1 MGWPGESATGAFAQ
15 SNQYNSARMTNRR
28 LAILGA
34 GNMGR
39 ALIGGLL
46 RSGTRPEQ
54 LSVGEPLAAAR
65 EALARDLGIM
75 AGADNAAAVRG
86 AAVVVLAVKPQD
98 AASVLSALAGQWGAP
113 APLLIS
119 VAAGLRVATLQAWCG
134 PGVAVVRAMPNR
146 PALVGA
152 AATGLFA
159 PPSVTAPQRATAEQV
174 LSSVGEVVWVPTEDA
189 LDVVTALSGSGPAYF
204 FLLAELMAE
213 AAARLGL
220 EGAAARRLAAATL
233 YGAGLLAHSADADLA
248 RLRAEVT
255 SRGGTTEAALRVFE
269 DAGLRATVAR
279 ALEAAALRGH
289 ELAAAHP
296 DLIHT
301 AGDS

>member
-1 MGWPGESATGAFAQ
+1 
-15 SNQYNSARMTNRR
+15 MTNKR

-46 RSGTRPEQ
+46 RSGTRPEHI
-54 LSVGEPLAAAR
+54 SVGEPIAAAR
-65 EALARDLGIM
+65 DALARELGIS
-75 AGADNAAAVRG
+75 AGADTVAAVSG

-98 AASVLSALAGQWGAP
+98 AAAVLAPLALQWGAHG
-113 APLLIS
+113 PLLIS

-159 PPSVTAPQRATAEQV
+159 APGVAAPQRATAEQL
-174 LSSVGEVVWVPTEDA
+174 LSSVGEVVWVTTEDA

-213 AAARLGL
+213 AGERLGL
-220 EGAAARRLAAATL
+220 ERPAARRLAAATP
-233 YGAGLLAHSADADLA
+233 YGAGLLAHSADADLT

-255 SRGGTTEAALRVFE
+255 SGGGTTEAALRVLE

-279 ALEAAALRGH
+279 ALEAAARRGR
-289 ELAAAHP
+289 ELAAAHQ
-296 DLIHT
+296 T
-301 AGDS
+301 

>member
-1 MGWPGESATGAFAQ
+1 
-15 SNQYNSARMTNRR
+15 MTNKR

-54 LSVGEPLAAAR
+54 ISVGEPIAAAR
-65 EALARDLGIM
+65 EVLARDLGIT
-75 AGADNAAAVRG
+75 ASADNLAAVSG

-98 AASVLSALAGQWGAP
+98 AAAVLTALAGRWGAQGP
-113 APLLIS
+113 PLLIS
-119 VAAGLRVATLQAWCG
+119 VAAGLRVATLQSWCG
-134 PGVAVVRAMPNR
+134 PGVAVVRAIPNR

-159 PPSVTAPQRATAEQV
+159 PPRVAASQRATAEQV
-174 LSSVGEVVWVPTEDA
+174 FKSVGEVVWVATEDA

-213 AAARLGL
+213 AAERLGL
-220 EGAAARRLAAATL
+220 EGPAARRLAAATL
-233 YGAGLLAHSADADLA
+233 YGSGLLAHGGDADLT

-255 SRGGTTEAALRVFE
+255 SRGGTTEAALRVLE
-269 DAGLRATVAR
+269 DAGLRASVAR
-279 ALEAAALRGH
+279 ALEAATQRGR
-289 ELAAAHP
+289 ELAASHQ
-296 DLIHT
+296 T
-301 AGDS
+301 

>member
-1 MGWPGESATGAFAQ
+1 MS
-15 SNQYNSARMTNRR
+15 NRR

-34 GNMGR
+34 GNIGR

-46 RSGTRPEQ
+46 RSGTRPEH
-54 LSVGEPLAAAR
+54 LSVGEPVAAAR
-65 EALARDLGIM
+65 EALARDLGIT
-75 AGADNAAAVRG
+75 AAADNAAAVKG

-98 AASVLSALAGQWGAP
+98 AAAVLTALAGQWGAQG
-113 APLLIS
+113 PLLIS
-119 VAAGLRVATLQAWCG
+119 VAAGLRVAALQAWCG

-159 PPSVTAPQRATAEQV
+159 PPRVGAAQRATAEQI
-174 LSSVGEVVWVPTEDA
+174 LRSVGEVVWVPTEDA

-213 AAARLGL
+213 AAEGLGL

-233 YGAGLLAHSADADLA
+233 YGAGLLAHGGDADLR
-248 RLRAEVT
+248 RLRTEVA
-255 SRGGTTEAALRVFE
+255 SRGGTTEAALVAFE
-269 DAGLRATVAR
+269 DADLRAIVAR
-279 ALEAAALRGH
+279 ALEAAALRGR
-289 ELAAAHP
+289 ELAASHP
-296 DLIHT
+296 DYPT

>member
-1 MGWPGESATGAFAQ
+1 
-15 SNQYNSARMTNRR
+15 MTNKR

-46 RSGTRPEQ
+46 RSGTRPEHI
-54 LSVGEPLAAAR
+54 SVGEPIAGAR
-65 EALARDLGIM
+65 EALARDLGIS
-75 AGADNAAAVRG
+75 ASADNLAAVSG

-98 AASVLSALAGQWGAP
+98 AAAVLAALAGQWGAP
-113 APLLIS
+113 GPLLIS

-134 PGVAVVRAMPNR
+134 PGVAVVRAIPNR
-146 PALVGA
+146 AALLGA

-159 PPSVTAPQRATAEQV
+159 PPPVAAPQRATAEQV
-174 LSSVGEVVWVPTEDA
+174 FKSVGEVVWVATEDA

-213 AAARLGL
+213 A
-220 EGAAARRLAAATL
+220 TL
-233 YGAGLLAHSADADLA
+233 HGAGLLAHGGDADLT

-255 SRGGTTEAALRVFE
+255 SRGGTTEAALRVLE
-269 DAGLRATVAR
+269 DAGLRASVAR
-279 ALEAAALRGH
+279 ALEAAAQRGR
-289 ELAAAHP
+289 ELAASHQ
-296 DLIHT
+296 T
-301 AGDS
+301 

>member
-46 RSGTRPEQ
+46 
-54 LSVGEPLAAAR
+54 
-65 EALARDLGIM
+65 
-75 AGADNAAAVRG
+75 AG
-86 AAVVVLAVKPQD
+86 
-98 AASVLSALAGQWGAP
+98 
-113 APLLIS
+113 
-119 VAAGLRVATLQAWCG
+119 CG

-159 PPSVTAPQRATAEQV
+159 PPGVTEPQRAAAAQV
-174 LSSVGEVVWVPTEDA
+174 LSSVGEVVWVPTEAA

-204 FLLAELMAE
+204 FLLAQLLAE
-213 AAARLGL
+213 AAAGLGPQ
-220 EGAAARRLAAATL
+220 ASAARRL
-233 YGAGLLAHSADADLA
+233 
-248 RLRAEVT
+248 
-255 SRGGTTEAALRVFE
+255 
-269 DAGLRATVAR
+269 
-279 ALEAAALRGH
+279 
-289 ELAAAHP
+289 
-296 DLIHT
+296 
-301 AGDS
+301 

>member
-1 MGWPGESATGAFAQ
+1 
-15 SNQYNSARMTNRR
+15 MTNKR

-54 LSVGEPLAAAR
+54 ISVGEPIAAAR
-65 EALARDLGIM
+65 EALARDLGIT
-75 AGADNAAAVRG
+75 ATTDNLAAVSG

-98 AASVLSALAGQWGAP
+98 AAAVLTALAGRWGARG
-113 APLLIS
+113 PLLIS

-134 PGVAVVRAMPNR
+134 PGVAVVRAIPNR

-159 PPSVTAPQRATAEQV
+159 PPRVAASQRATAEQV
-174 LSSVGEVVWVPTEDA
+174 FKSVGEVVWVPTEDA

-213 AAARLGL
+213 AAERLGL
-220 EGAAARRLAAATL
+220 EGPAARRLAAATL
-233 YGAGLLAHSADADLA
+233 YGSGLLAHDGDADLT

-255 SRGGTTEAALRVFE
+255 SRGGTTEAALRVLE
-269 DAGLRATVAR
+269 DAGLRASVAR
-279 ALEAAALRGH
+279 ALEAAAQRGR
-289 ELAAAHP
+289 ELAASHQ
-296 DLIHT
+296 T
-301 AGDS
+301 